1 MATEANKAMA
11 AAIVRDAIASGRIE
25 RTAFTE
31 DARWQLVGSL
41 DLPIDAY
48 IEEMRRVAETQF
60 SGPGR
65 IDIRRVVAENDLVVV
80 EAEVCF
86 TLKDRREYKNTYC
99 CVISFSGERVCQVK
113 CYYDT
118 AHAHRIFRALA

>member
-1 MATEANKAMA
+1 MA
-11 AAIVRDAIASGRIE
+11 ATIVQDAIASGRID
-25 RTAFTE
+25 RAAFTE
-31 DARWQLVGSL
+31 DARWQLVGTL

-60 SGPGR
+60 AGPGR
-65 IDIRRVVAENDLVVV
+65 IDIRRIVAESDLVVV
-80 EAEVCF
+80 EAEVSF

-99 CVISFSGERVCQVK
+99 CVISFSGESVCQVK

-118 AHAHRIFRALA
+118 AHAHRTFPAPP